1 MEDHDRTPRDD
12 QSSSSD
18 HATEA
23 PTGPRGP
30 VPAPCPQGGIP
41 RPAPQPPQYQRE
53 SGNEPGSRQTRFT
66 GTYSPDDNKLR
77 LYASRRLDVETYA
90 RVKATGFI
98 WAPKQDL
105 FVAPTWSPQRED
117 LLIELAGQID
127 DEDTSLVE
135 RAEVRSD
142 RFEGYSERRGT
153 EAESARA
160 AVASIAD
167 NIPFGQPILVGHHSE
182 RHARRDAE
190 RIQNGMRRAVKLWET
205 STYWISRAA
214 GAVRHAKYKERPDV
228 RARRIKTIEAE
239 QRKFQREIAECE
251 HKGGGWAKL
260 TDPQSITRNGEPIT
274 FAERVRFLAGRGIG
288 CRYELAQELDE
299 GKVTPEQA
307 QANVVA
313 SFERRKA
320 HVQRWVAHCDNRLA
334 YERAMLDA
342 SGYVPPPKP
351 KTKADLPLLNYSG
364 AVAYR
369 NPYRTGE
376 IVRTVA
382 VPMTKAELA
391 TMPSD
396 YKGTRM
402 SECGTHRLRYALVGR
417 GKPGYGGDYGIIVL
431 TDSKQHPRP
440 DAAVVAKAASAAEQ
454 ALEEGAADQLEV
466 AIRRTALQAPAKA
479 AARAAAAPFE
489 VLRESLKTGV
499 TVVVAPQLFPTPA
512 ELARRMVAAAG
523 GCMAGKRVLEPSAG
537 TGNLVR
543 AIAASA
549 TGFDSGVKVVAVEVN
564 PSLAEG
570 LRIQRQKTVYATEE
584 NFDVREADF
593 LDCNGDLGKFDRI
606 VMNPPF
612 ARGADVAHIKH
623 ALTFLKP
630 GGRLVAVCADGE
642 RQRAA
647 LAHLAATWE
656 PLPADTFKDQG
667 TSVRTALLVVEAR
680 S

>member
-1 MEDHDRTPRDD
+1 MEAENRTTPAI
-12 QSSSSD
+12 SPSELITTPS
-18 HATEA
+18 
-23 PTGPRGP
+23 TGPQGP

-41 RPAPQPPQYQRE
+41 RPAPQPPQYPRQ
-53 SGNEPGSRQTRFT
+53 SGDEPEGRQVTFT

-90 RVKATGFI
+90 RVKAAGFI

-135 RAEVRSD
+135 RAEVRSE
-142 RFEGYSERRGT
+142 RFEGYSEKRGT
-153 EAESARA
+153 EAERARA
-160 AVASIAD
+160 AVAAIAD
-167 NIPFGQPILVGHHSE
+167 NIPLGQPILVGHHSE
-182 RHARRDAE
+182 RHARKDAE

-214 GAVRHAKYKERPDV
+214 GAIRHAKYKERPEV
-228 RARRIKTIEAE
+228 RARRIKTIEAD

-260 TDPQSITRNGEPIT
+260 TDPQSVTRNGEPIT
-274 FAERVRFLAGRGIG
+274 FAERVRFVAGRGIG
-288 CRYELAQELDE
+288 CRYELAQELDD
-299 GKVTPEQA
+299 GKISPEQA
-307 QANVVA
+307 QADVVA

-320 HVQRWVAHCDNRLA
+320 HLQRWVAHCDNRLA

-382 VPMTKAELA
+382 VAMTKAELA
-391 TMPSD
+391 KIPSD

-417 GKPGYGGDYGIIVL
+417 GKPGYGGDYGIIYL

-440 DAAVVAKAASAAEQ
+440 AAKPE
-454 ALEEGAADQLEV
+454 ADQELP
-466 AIRRTALQAPAKA
+466 LLLPPAGG
-479 AARAAAAPFE
+479 RERPEPSERDRSFGN
-489 VLRESLKTGV
+489 LREQLKAGV
-499 TVVVAPQLFPTPA
+499 TVVSAPQLFPTPP
-512 ELARRMVAAAG
+512 ELACRMVAIAELRQG
-523 GCMAGKRVLEPSAG
+523 DRVLEPSAG
-537 TGNLVR
+537 TGSILR
-543 AIAASA
+543 AVLDAKDDAGIDLD
-549 TGFDSGVKVVAVEVN
+549 TVVAVEIN
-564 PSLAEG
+564 PRLCESLDAAG
-570 LRIQRQKTVYATEE
+570 LA
-584 NFDVREADF
+584 DVVDRGDF
-593 LDCNGDLGKFDRI
+593 LTTTAQDLHGPFDRI
-606 VMNPPF
+606 IMNPPF
-612 ARGADVAHIKH
+612 VRGADIKH
-623 ALTFLKP
+623 VEHAFDLLAP
-630 GGRLVAVCADGE
+630 GGRLVAVVSDGPRQQE
-642 RQRAA
+642 RLRPWV
-647 LAHLAATWE
+647 LGRGGTWE

>member
-1 MEDHDRTPRDD
+1 MEDQDRTPLDD

-41 RPAPQPPQYQRE
+41 RPAPQPPQYPRE
-53 SGNEPGSRQTRFT
+53 SGDQPGGRRATFT

-90 RVKATGFI
+90 RVKAAGFI

-105 FVAPTWSPQRED
+105 FVAPTWSPLRED
-117 LLIELAGQID
+117 LLIDLAGQID

-135 RAEVRSD
+135 RAEVRSE

-153 EAESARA
+153 EAESARE
-160 AVASIAD
+160 AVAAIAD
-167 NIPFGQPILVGHHSE
+167 HIPFGQPILVGHHSE

-205 STYWISRAA
+205 STYWTSRAA
-214 GAVRHAKYKERPDV
+214 GAIRHAKYKERPDV
-228 RARRIKTIEAE
+228 RARRIKTIGAE

-251 HKGGGWAKL
+251 HLGGGWAKL
-260 TDPQSITRNGEPIT
+260 TDAQSITRGGEPTT

-299 GKVTPEQA
+299 GKITPEQA

-313 SFERRKA
+313 FFERRKA
-320 HVQRWVAHCDNRLA
+320 HLQRWVAHCDNRLA

-376 IVRTVA
+376 VVRTVA
-382 VPMTKAELA
+382 VAMTKAELA
-391 TMPSD
+391 KIPSD

-417 GKPGYGGDYGIIVL
+417 GKPGYGGDYGIVYL
-431 TDSKQHPRP
+431 SDSKQHPRP
-440 DAAVVAKAASAAEQ
+440 V
-454 ALEEGAADQLEV
+454 
-466 AIRRTALQAPAKA
+466 
-479 AARAAAAPFE
+479 
-489 VLRESLKTGV
+489 
-499 TVVVAPQLFPTPA
+499 
-512 ELARRMVAAAG
+512 
-523 GCMAGKRVLEPSAG
+523 
-537 TGNLVR
+537 
-543 AIAASA
+543 
-549 TGFDSGVKVVAVEVN
+549 
-564 PSLAEG
+564 
-570 LRIQRQKTVYATEE
+570 
-584 NFDVREADF
+584 VREA
-593 LDCNGDLGKFDRI
+593 
-606 VMNPPF
+606 
-612 ARGADVAHIKH
+612 
-623 ALTFLKP
+623 
-630 GGRLVAVCADGE
+630 
-642 RQRAA
+642 
-647 LAHLAATWE
+647 
-656 PLPADTFKDQG
+656 
-667 TSVRTALLVVEAR
+667 R